1 MEKDW
6 QGYHSYKCNLEIA
19 KKVHESLKKRE
30 KDYDI
35 YICWNDW
42 VVLRMDDCDMT
53 GKSEI
58 SFILNI
64 GSFVL

>member
-1 MEKDW
+1 
-6 QGYHSYKCNLEIA
+6 LEIA

>member
-6 QGYHSYKCNLEIA
+6 QRYSSYKRNLEIA
-19 KKVHESLKKRE
+19 KKIHESLKKGE

-35 YICWNDW
+35 CICWNDW
-42 VVLRMDDCDMT
+42 GVLWMDDCDLT
-53 GKSEI
+53 GKLEI